1 MCLVYIYIYIVTP
14 KKDIRV
20 CLKTILVGFYF
31 SIFGIYM
38 DLPHMYIYICTYYV
52 KYIPRSIF
60 EPVQI
65 CKLEVSS
72 QEP

>member
-38 DLPHMYIYICTYYV
+38 DLPHIYIYICTY
-52 KYIPRSIF
+52 IM
-60 EPVQI
+60 
-65 CKLEVSS
+65 
-72 QEP
+72 